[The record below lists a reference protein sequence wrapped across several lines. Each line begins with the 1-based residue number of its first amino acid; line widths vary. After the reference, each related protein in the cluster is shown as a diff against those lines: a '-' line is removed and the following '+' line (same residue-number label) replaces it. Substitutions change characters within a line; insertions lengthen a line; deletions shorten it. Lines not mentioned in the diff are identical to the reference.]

1 MRLTRRSSRCLLS
14 TMVVGVLLLG
24 LSLTG
29 CAPEKKKSEPKKSPA
44 AQSAKKAEEP
54 KKTEEPATPA
64 TKPEV
69 KHEEP
74 AKTEKPAT
82 TGPKLEMKA
91 EAPAKKAEEPAKKP
105 EEPAKKAEAPA
116 KKAEEPAKKAEEPAK
131 KGDAAGMPAAPKV
144 STFAPAEDLATQT
157 DKFIGDL
164 AKATAAEAEYKDQPE
179 GKITRDANTLIL
191 VALALGLSDQDNKYK
206 ANAGAMIEAA
216 QKLAAAKDFDA
227 AKKGVE
233 GLQAAAKTGGKSS
246 VELKWAKLASLSE
259 LMKQVPLVNTKLKG
273 NIRKFSTKAKD
284 AAGNTA
290 VLAVIAQ
297 GAMANVSDTKKPEE
311 AAKWFEFSI
320 QMRDA
325 TASANAAIH
334 ANDEKATNAAMD
346 KMQKACD
353 DCHAVFHKEEKK

>member
-1 MRLTRRSSRCLLS
+1 MKLTRRSSRCLLS
-14 TMVVGVLLLG
+14 TLVVGMLLLG
-24 LSLTG
+24 LSLAG
-29 CAPEKKKSEPKKSPA
+29 CAPEKKRGES
-44 AQSAKKAEEP
+44 KKAPTAESTKKAIES
-54 KKTEEPATPA
+54 KKTEEPAAPA
-64 TKPEV
+64 AKPEATP
-69 KHEEP
+69 EEP
-74 AKTEKPAT
+74 AKAEKAVT

-91 EAPAKKAEEPAKKP
+91 EE
-105 EEPAKKAEAPA
+105 PA

-131 KGDAAGMPAAPKV
+131 KAEEPAKKAEEPAKKAEEPAKKADAGSMPAAPKV
-144 STFAPAEDLATQT
+144 STFAPADDLVAQT

-164 AKATAAEAEYKDQPE
+164 AKATATEADYKDQPE
-179 GKITRDANTLIL
+179 GKISRDANTLIL

-206 ANAGAMIEAA
+206 ANGGAMIEAA
-216 QKLAAAKDFDA
+216 QKLAAAKDFEA
-227 AKKGVE
+227 TKKSVE
-233 GLQAAAKTGGKSS
+233 GLQAAAKTGGTSS

-273 NIRKFSTKAKD
+273 NVRKLSTKAKD

-311 AAKWFEFSI
+311 ATKWFEFSI

-325 TASANAAIH
+325 AASANAAIH

-346 KMQKACD
+346 KIQKACD
-353 DCHAVFHKEEKK
+353 DCHEVFHKEEKK